1 MVRMKTSAHGKPA
14 AENTKSCA
22 PALRDPEAAGE
33 ADKHYGR
40 IRHAGP
46 QDMRDPPHHWDAVDE
61 GSDESFPASDPL
73 ACTQPQRSN

>member
-1 MVRMKTSAHGKPA
+1 MKTSSHGKP
-14 AENTKSCA
+14 KSDKSSA

-46 QDMRDPPHHWDAVDE
+46 QDMRDPPKNWDDVDE
-61 GSDESFPASDPL
+61 GSDESFPASDPPS
-73 ACTQPQRSN
+73 CTQPKRPD